1 MSGYTGLLTNHD
13 CYHAPTLPDLLEHY
27 PRSRVHGV
35 LIYQTPTNGRC
46 RLVLPEEVD
55 KALMELDN
63 KHLLGE
69 AE

>member
-1 MSGYTGLLTNHD
+1 MPKVVDRADAVICNSKATRR
-13 CYHAPTLPDLLEHY
+13 DLLEHY

-69 AE
+69 